1 MNIPKA
7 LILFVLILLILGTK
21 VQAQSKIS
29 FGDEPQT
36 VLSLVKYST
45 AQINSSQSEISAQ
58 YKPIYENG
66 VLMEV
71 VFIQKNLSNLYG
83 TLTQYF
89 TARNRYIF
97 SNNQLSKKL
106 VEIPEKSIAEVKKA
120 IENSNQ
126 FNFIDKYIFSE
137 DYENVYSIFL
147 NSSKIAT
154 IQSLPT
160 KLQSF
165 PPKVQ
170 MQIDSIFKVKL
181 AKEESKQ
188 LENEQYEQ
196 EQKLEKESK
205 DENTLVAV
213 KKMAEFVGGTNA
225 LMKYI
230 SQNLQ
235 IPNDATDL
243 SGKVIVNF
251 IVDKNGAV
259 NNVEILKSNLKNKN
273 GDVLT
278 TIPLTLKNEIV
289 RVFEGMPKWS
299 PSESYD
305 GTKHNVS
312 YTIPLTFKQRENED

>member
-7 LILFVLILLILGTK
+7 LILYVLFLLILGTK

-36 VLSLVKYST
+36 VLSLVKHST
-45 AQINSSQSEISAQ
+45 AQINSSQSEVLAQ

-66 VLMEV
+66 TLIEV

-97 SNNQLSKKL
+97 SNNQFSKKL
-106 VEIPEKSIAEVKKA
+106 VEIPEKSITEIKKA

-137 DYENVYSIFL
+137 DYESVYTVFL
-147 NSSKIAT
+147 NSSKIST
-154 IQSLPT
+154 VQSLPT

-170 MQIDSIFKVKL
+170 IQIDSIFKVKS

-196 EQKLEKESK
+196 KQKLEKESK
-205 DENTLVAV
+205 EENTLVAV
-213 KKMAEFVGGTNA
+213 KKMTEFVGGTNA

-230 SQNLQ
+230 SQNLNAP
-235 IPNDATDL
+235 IEVKDL
-243 SGKVIVNF
+243 QGKVVVRF
-251 IVDKNGAV
+251 IVDKNGDV
-259 NNVEILKSNLKNKN
+259 KNVEILKTYLENNN
-273 GDVLT
+273 GDILT
-278 TIPLTLKNEIV
+278 AIPLSLKDEIV

-299 PSESYD
+299 PAESSD
-305 GTKHNVS
+305 GTKQS
-312 YTIPLTFKQRENED
+312 AYYTIPLTFKQRENED